1 MRAIEEQR
9 APRAAADLSD
19 AAEVCAKARY
29 AVDDAVHGVALAP
42 YRALELI
49 AGAASWTIEE
59 GYAAEEDA
67 LADLLPGPQA
77 QAGVYAFDLVE
88 RRIKK
93 GIGIPEA
100 KPRRIQKVGVVGA
113 GLMATQLATLFL
125 RRLEVPIVITD
136 VDAGARRGGRRVR
149 FAPISRSRSRAAGS
163 ARARRAS
170 SARSSAASPTRRP
183 SAAATS

>member
-1 MRAIEEQR
+1 M
-9 APRAAADLSD
+9 
-19 AAEVCAKARY
+19 
-29 AVDDAVHGVALAP
+29 HGVALAP
-42 YRALELI
+42 YRALDLI
-49 AGAASWTIEE
+49 AGTASWTIEE

-136 VDAGARRGGRRVR
+136 VDAGARRGGRRCD
-149 FAPISRSRSRAAGS
+149 SRRPREAGRPAAGS

-170 SARSSAASPTRRP
+170 SARSSAAPPTRPP